1 MDIFS
6 FLTQS
11 AFQKNTLAFF
21 LWSMSVEAAYTSA
34 VLTGAFLLLSY
45 SFLYKQEWLSI
56 SQTLH
61 SPQRLQGETRQI
73 GFPCKLAPQ
82 QSAYV
87 VALALYL
94 KLIFSV

>member
-1 MDIFS
+1 MDILS

-21 LWSMSVEAAYTSA
+21 LWSMPVEAAYISA
-34 VLTGAFLLLSY
+34 ILTGAFLLLNY
-45 SFLYKQEWLSI
+45 SFLYKPGWLSI
-56 SQTLH
+56 SQTLR

-87 VALALYL
+87 VILALYL